1 MSLATSPPVLE
12 TAPTGA
18 PGSRP
23 RATPPHPPRLS
34 RRDRY
39 SFFVVVMK
47 VVLPALAAALLL
59 LLAAWPR
66 LDPTNDRLGLDLTDL
81 SIEQPDKLSML
92 NARFSGFDQK
102 NQPFVVTA
110 DVASQSPDNE
120 NLVSLELPKADLTL
134 EEGAWIALTA
144 REGLFDREAETLRLV
159 GQVSFYHDRGIELHS
174 ESALIDLKA
183 GQASGEEAVTGHGYF
198 GKIEAEGFEMNDRGA
213 RILFTGQSRL
223 LVYPDS
229 GDGLAGGIGQ

>member
-1 MSLATSPPVLE
+1 MSLAKPTPVLE
-12 TAPTGA
+12 TAPAGA
-18 PGSRP
+18 PGMRP
-23 RATPPHPPRLS
+23 RGGPAHPPRLS

-47 VVLPALAAALLL
+47 VALPALAAALLL
-59 LLAAWPR
+59 LLVAWPQ
-66 LDPTNDRLGLDLTDL
+66 LDPSNDRLGLDLSDL

-92 NARFSGFDQK
+92 NARFSGFDEK

-110 DVASQSPDNE
+110 DVASQSPEDE

-144 REGLFDREAETLRLV
+144 SEGLFDRAEETLRLA

-183 GQASGEEAVTGHGYF
+183 GQASGEDAVTGHGYF

-213 RILFTGQSRL
+213 RILFTGRSSL
-223 LVYPDS
+223 LVYPGA
-229 GDGLAGGIGQ
+229 GDGLAEGIGQ